1 MTPNNKVMDCHP
13 PGKKKKRDRQVH
25 HSLSPDTQAIARH
38 LQDMDSDYGDYGDGE
53 WNPHTGT
60 KPSPLDGEASDEE
73 MDPNNEVEDVESE
86 VFNDWMVKMMIY
98 VIKNGSQRPRKG
110 KRVVSQNNALNMPVL
125 TS

>member
-86 VFNDWMVKMMIY
+86 VFNDWMVKMISDLQDDDLCDQEW
-98 VIKNGSQRPRKG
+98 KPKAKKRKKSG
-110 KRVVSQNNALNMPVL
+110 QSE
-125 TS
+125 